1 MLSQPLHSQL
11 SAPSTPSSH
20 PTTQALDPR
29 RILDMNYAFVST
41 AMLVAAVRLRL
52 FTCIAHNA
60 LTPDA
65 FAELT
70 HMMAESMER
79 LLKQ

>member
-1 MLSQPLHSQL
+1 
-11 SAPSTPSSH
+11 
-20 PTTQALDPR
+20 
-29 RILDMNYAFVST
+29 MNYAFVST

-52 FTCIAHNA
+52 FTRIAHNA

-79 LLKQ
+79 LLKQLEGQGLVEKEMVASY